1 MTVDIVV
8 CAPRRLGESVVR
20 CLQIKFVN
28 EDERV
33 KSVEQ
38 ACQHYGLQW
47 RDKGALSY
55 PPVTPTG
62 SFHFAPHATIKTGN
76 PEKKRRKV
84 SENDLVTNWK
94 LSPRV
99 KNGRGS
105 AEGRHE
111 LP

>member
-1 MTVDIVV
+1 MVQGNEELL
-8 CAPRRLGESVVR
+8 RLITQCHIPPYCSFAK
-20 CLQIKFVN
+20 L
-28 EDERV
+28 
-33 KSVEQ
+33 
-38 ACQHYGLQW
+38 YGL
-47 RDKGALSY
+47 SN

-84 SENDLVTNWK
+84 SENELVTNWK

-105 AEGRHE
+105 AEVRHE